1 MLYHKQFGEVIAM
14 FGLKLYLKGIAHN
27 FMDEALDITGGI
39 VGAAIGIGLIAG
51 GIFFTVNTTGWDST
65 SKLVWPYIFVL
76 AIVALLFGLLYR
88 ARHS

>member
-1 MLYHKQFGEVIAM
+1 MFELVKAM
-14 FGLKLYLKGIAHN
+14 YQMAKAESVKRHEGRADN

-51 GIFFTVNTTGWDST
+51 GIFFTVNTTGWDTT

>member
-1 MLYHKQFGEVIAM
+1 MFELVKAMYHAAKAKRVATHEGKAF
-14 FGLKLYLKGIAHN
+14 N

>member
-1 MLYHKQFGEVIAM
+1 MFERIKEV
-14 FGLKLYLKGIAHN
+14 AHN